1 MESVTFSASILI
13 GKKEG
18 ARERTFPSAHCVE
31 SVIVILVTMQE
42 KAPQINRPASVTAVM
57 SDSTKQNY
65 TFFQNFH

>member
-1 MESVTFSASILI
+1 MESVTFSASVLI

-18 ARERTFPSAHCVE
+18 ARERTFPLAHCVE

-42 KAPQINRPASVTAVM
+42 KAPQINRPRAFVTAVM

-65 TFFQNFH
+65 T